1 MRIDKGDCKEEK
13 MEIMNTEETEK
24 ITKMS
29 FSDLA
34 NLAGDHKF
42 LAQLAQVVSVV
53 YNYGIQ
59 LGKQQALRSVTKE
72 VSKNTSEVR

>member
-1 MRIDKGDCKEEK
+1 MRIDKGDYKEEEMK
-13 MEIMNTEETEK
+13 IMNKEETEK

-34 NLAGDHKF
+34 NLAGDQKF
-42 LAQLAQVVSVV
+42 LAQVVSAV

-59 LGKQQALRSVTKE
+59 LGKQQALREKSL
-72 VSKNTSEVR
+72 RIQAR

>member
-1 MRIDKGDCKEEK
+1 MRIDKEDYKEEK
-13 MEIMNTEETEK
+13 MVIMNKEETEK

-34 NLAGDHKF
+34 NLAGDQKF
-42 LAQLAQVVSVV
+42 LAQVVSVV

-59 LGKQQALRSVTKE
+59 LGKQQALRKKSRRTQA
-72 VSKNTSEVR
+72 R

>member
-1 MRIDKGDCKEEK
+1 MRIDKVDYKEEK
-13 MEIMNTEETEK
+13 MEIMNKEETEK

-34 NLAGDHKF
+34 NLAGDQKF
-42 LAQLAQVVSVV
+42 LAQVVSAV

-59 LGKQQALRSVTKE
+59 LGKQQALRTKE

>member
-1 MRIDKGDCKEEK
+1 MDKGDYKEEEMK
-13 MEIMNTEETEK
+13 IMNKEETEK

-34 NLAGDHKF
+34 NLAGDQEF
-42 LAQLAQVVSVV
+42 LAQVVSAV

-59 LGKQQALRSVTKE
+59 LGKQQALRKKSRRTQA
-72 VSKNTSEVR
+72 R

>member
-1 MRIDKGDCKEEK
+1 MDKGDYKEEEMK
-13 MEIMNTEETEK
+13 IMNKEETEK

-34 NLAGDHKF
+34 NLAGDQKF
-42 LAQLAQVVSVV
+42 LAQVVSAV

-59 LGKQQALRSVTKE
+59 LGKQQALREKSL
-72 VSKNTSEVR
+72 RIQAR

>member
-1 MRIDKGDCKEEK
+1 MRIDKEDYKEEK
-13 MEIMNTEETEK
+13 MVIMNKEETEK

-34 NLAGDHKF
+34 NLAGDQKF
-42 LAQLAQVVSVV
+42 LAQVVSVV

-59 LGKQQALRSVTKE
+59 LGKQQALRKE
-72 VSKNTSEVR
+72 SRRTQAR

>member
-1 MRIDKGDCKEEK
+1 MRIDKGDYKEEK

-34 NLAGDHKF
+34 NLAGDQKF
-42 LAQLAQVVSVV
+42 LAQVVSAV

-59 LGKQQALRSVTKE
+59 LGKQQALRKKSRRTQA
-72 VSKNTSEVR
+72 R

>member
-1 MRIDKGDCKEEK
+1 MRIDKEDYKEEK

-34 NLAGDHKF
+34 NLAGDQKF
-42 LAQLAQVVSVV
+42 LAQVVSAV
-53 YNYGIQ
+53 YNYGIH
-59 LGKQQALRSVTKE
+59 LGKQQALRKKSRKTQA
-72 VSKNTSEVR
+72 R

>member
-1 MRIDKGDCKEEK
+1 MDKGDCKEEK
-13 MEIMNTEETEK
+13 KEIMNKEETEK

-34 NLAGDHKF
+34 NLAGDHEF
-42 LAQLAQVVSVV
+42 LAQLAQVVSSV

-59 LGKQQALRSVTKE
+59 PGKQQALRKKSRRPKA
-72 VSKNTSEVR
+72 R

>member
-1 MRIDKGDCKEEK
+1 MRIDKEDYKEEK
-13 MEIMNTEETEK
+13 MEIMNKEETEK

-34 NLAGDHKF
+34 NLAGDQKF
-42 LAQLAQVVSVV
+42 LAQVVSVV

-59 LGKQQALRSVTKE
+59 LGKQQALRKE
-72 VSKNTSEVR
+72 SRRTQAR

>member
-1 MRIDKGDCKEEK
+1 MRIDKVDYKEEK
-13 MEIMNTEETEK
+13 MEIMNKEETEK

-34 NLAGDHKF
+34 NLAGDQKF
-42 LAQLAQVVSVV
+42 LAQVVSAV

-59 LGKQQALRSVTKE
+59 LGKQQALRKKSRRTQA
-72 VSKNTSEVR
+72 R

>member
-1 MRIDKGDCKEEK
+1 MRIDKGDYKEEK
-13 MEIMNTEETEK
+13 MEIMNKEETEK

-34 NLAGDHKF
+34 NLAGDQKF
-42 LAQLAQVVSVV
+42 LAQVVSAV

-59 LGKQQALRSVTKE
+59 LGKQQALRKKSRRTQA
-72 VSKNTSEVR
+72 R

>member
-1 MRIDKGDCKEEK
+1 MNKGDCKEEE
-13 MEIMNTEETEK
+13 MEIMNKEETEK

-34 NLAGDHKF
+34 NLAGDQKF
-42 LAQLAQVVSVV
+42 LAQVVSAV

-59 LGKQQALRSVTKE
+59 LGKQQALRKKSLT
-72 VSKNTSEVR
+72 TQAR

>member
-1 MRIDKGDCKEEK
+1 VRIDKVDYKEEK
-13 MEIMNTEETEK
+13 MEIMNKEETEK

-34 NLAGDHKF
+34 NLAGDQKF
-42 LAQLAQVVSVV
+42 LAQVVSVV

-59 LGKQQALRSVTKE
+59 LGKQQALRKE
-72 VSKNTSEVR
+72 SRRTQAR

>member
-1 MRIDKGDCKEEK
+1 MRIDKGDYKEEK
-13 MEIMNTEETEK
+13 MEIMNKEETEK

-34 NLAGDHKF
+34 NLAGDQKF
-42 LAQLAQVVSVV
+42 LAQVVSVV

-59 LGKQQALRSVTKE
+59 LGKQQALRKE
-72 VSKNTSEVR
+72 SRRTQAR

>member
-1 MRIDKGDCKEEK
+1 MRIDKEDYKEEK
-13 MEIMNTEETEK
+13 MEIMNKEETEK

-34 NLAGDHKF
+34 NLAGDQKF
-42 LAQLAQVVSVV
+42 LAQVVSAV

-59 LGKQQALRSVTKE
+59 LGKQQALRKE
-72 VSKNTSEVR
+72 SRRTQAR

>member
-1 MRIDKGDCKEEK
+1 MDKEDYKEEK
-13 MEIMNTEETEK
+13 MVIMNKEETEK

-34 NLAGDHKF
+34 NLAGDQKF
-42 LAQLAQVVSVV
+42 LAQVVSAV

-59 LGKQQALRSVTKE
+59 LGKQQASRKKSPRTQA
-72 VSKNTSEVR
+72 R

>member
-1 MRIDKGDCKEEK
+1 MRIDKVDYKEEK
-13 MEIMNTEETEK
+13 MEIMNKEKTEK

-34 NLAGDHKF
+34 NLAGDQKF
-42 LAQLAQVVSVV
+42 LAQVVSAV

-59 LGKQQALRSVTKE
+59 LGKQQALRKKSLRTQA
-72 VSKNTSEVR
+72 R

>member
-1 MRIDKGDCKEEK
+1 MRLDKVDYKEEK
-13 MEIMNTEETEK
+13 MEIMNKEETEK

-34 NLAGDHKF
+34 NLAGDQKF
-42 LAQLAQVVSVV
+42 LAQVVSVV

-59 LGKQQALRSVTKE
+59 LGKQQALREKSRRTQA
-72 VSKNTSEVR
+72 R

>member
-1 MRIDKGDCKEEK
+1 VRIDKVDYKEEK
-13 MEIMNTEETEK
+13 MEIMNKEKTEK

-34 NLAGDHKF
+34 NLAGDQKF
-42 LAQLAQVVSVV
+42 LAQVVSAV

-59 LGKQQALRSVTKE
+59 LGKQQALRKKSLRTQA
-72 VSKNTSEVR
+72 R

>member
-1 MRIDKGDCKEEK
+1 MNKGDYKEEEMK
-13 MEIMNTEETEK
+13 IMNKEETEK

-34 NLAGDHKF
+34 NLAGDQKF
-42 LAQLAQVVSVV
+42 LAQVVSAV

-59 LGKQQALRSVTKE
+59 LGKQQALREKSL
-72 VSKNTSEVR
+72 RIQAR

>member
-1 MRIDKGDCKEEK
+1 MRIDKVDYKEEK
-13 MEIMNTEETEK
+13 MEIMNKEETEK

-34 NLAGDHKF
+34 NLAGDQKF
-42 LAQLAQVVSVV
+42 LAQVVSAV

-59 LGKQQALRSVTKE
+59 LGKQQALQKKSRRTQA
-72 VSKNTSEVR
+72 R

>member
-1 MRIDKGDCKEEK
+1 MRIDKVDYKEEK
-13 MEIMNTEETEK
+13 MEIMNKEETEK

-34 NLAGDHKF
+34 NLAGDQKF
-42 LAQLAQVVSVV
+42 LAQVVSAV

-59 LGKQQALRSVTKE
+59 LGKQQALRKKSRMTQAG
-72 VSKNTSEVR
+72 

>member
-1 MRIDKGDCKEEK
+1 VRIDKEDYKEEK

-34 NLAGDHKF
+34 NLAGDQKF
-42 LAQLAQVVSVV
+42 LAQVVSVV

-59 LGKQQALRSVTKE
+59 LGKQQALRKE
-72 VSKNTSEVR
+72 SRRTQAR

>member
-1 MRIDKGDCKEEK
+1 MRIDKVDYKEEK
-13 MEIMNTEETEK
+13 MEIMNKEETEK

-34 NLAGDHKF
+34 NLAGDQKF
-42 LAQLAQVVSVV
+42 LAQVVSVV

-59 LGKQQALRSVTKE
+59 LGKQQALRKKSRKTQA
-72 VSKNTSEVR
+72 R

>member
-1 MRIDKGDCKEEK
+1 MRIDKVDYKEEK
-13 MEIMNTEETEK
+13 MEIMNKEETEK

-34 NLAGDHKF
+34 NLAGDQKF
-42 LAQLAQVVSVV
+42 LAQVVSVV

-59 LGKQQALRSVTKE
+59 LGKQQALRKE
-72 VSKNTSEVR
+72 SRRTQAR

>member
-1 MRIDKGDCKEEK
+1 MRIDKEDYKEEK

-34 NLAGDHKF
+34 NLAGDQKF
-42 LAQLAQVVSVV
+42 LAQVVSVV

-59 LGKQQALRSVTKE
+59 LGKQQALRKE
-72 VSKNTSEVR
+72 SRRTQAR

>member
-1 MRIDKGDCKEEK
+1 VRIDKVDYKEEK
-13 MEIMNTEETEK
+13 MEIMNKEETEK

-34 NLAGDHKF
+34 NLAGDQNF
-42 LAQLAQVVSVV
+42 LAQVVSAV

-59 LGKQQALRSVTKE
+59 LGKQQALRTKE

>member
-1 MRIDKGDCKEEK
+1 MRIDKGDYKEEK
-13 MEIMNTEETEK
+13 MEIMNKEETEK

-34 NLAGDHKF
+34 NLAGDQKF
-42 LAQLAQVVSVV
+42 LAQVVSAV

>member
-1 MRIDKGDCKEEK
+1 VRIDKGDYKEEK
-13 MEIMNTEETEK
+13 MEIMNKEETEK

-34 NLAGDHKF
+34 NLAGDQKF
-42 LAQLAQVVSVV
+42 LAQVVSVV

-59 LGKQQALRSVTKE
+59 LGKQQALRKKSLGTQA
-72 VSKNTSEVR
+72 R